1 MLSLSFHLLSMRIHH
16 SPGTDLCLVPT
27 VWIKEADMAQEQRAA
42 LTPPPDPEAQRLA
55 AVDRATLTPLVR
67 QALDREQ
74 AEVTAWAYKPIYGG
88 AGTGGSIYRFS
99 GVARGGHEEIPW
111 SLILKAIRAIP
122 ERQSPSSPG
131 YWRREAEAYQSGL
144 LYDLPGGITAPRCYD
159 VVEWGGDA
167 CWLWLEEV
175 EDRFGAWPIEQYGA
189 VARHLGQLNG
199 AYLAGR
205 PLPEASWLSQKWMRS
220 YVEPA
225 APMFERLRSSL
236 DHPLIRRL
244 LPGDAA
250 DGLLACWESRE
261 RYLSALERLPRTF
274 CHLDAFRRNLFAR
287 QGPDGREETVA
298 VDWSYTGI
306 ASIGE
311 ELVPLVGA
319 TLSFFEVGPDR
330 AQELDQIVFDGY
342 VQGLRDA
349 GWDGDPR
356 LARLGYL
363 AGLQI
368 RYTLGGL
375 GEALVV
381 VFDER
386 RHAGVEQALGH
397 PMEEVMDMWAAV
409 AAQYAILCQEV
420 DELLDTVA

>member
-1 MLSLSFHLLSMRIHH
+1 MAEQQ
-16 SPGTDLCLVPT
+16 VP
-27 VWIKEADMAQEQRAA
+27 
-42 LTPPPDPEAQRLA
+42 LNPLPDPEAQRLA
-55 AVDRATLTPLVR
+55 AVDRAILTPLVR

-74 AEVTAWAYKPIYGG
+74 AEVIDWAYEPIYGG
-88 AGTGGSIYRFS
+88 VGVGGSIYRFS
-99 GVARGGHEEIPW
+99 GTARDGEEELPW
-111 SLILKAIRAIP
+111 SLILKTLHAIP
-122 ERQSPSSPG
+122 QRRSPSAFN
-131 YWRREAEAYQSGL
+131 YWRREPEAYLSGL
-144 LYDLPGGITAPRCYD
+144 LYELPGRVAAPRCYG
-159 VVEWGGDA
+159 VVECAEDT

-175 EDRFGAWPIEQYGA
+175 KDRFGAWPIEQYGA
-189 VARHLGQLNG
+189 VARQLGQLNG

-349 GWDGDPR
+349 GWEGDPR

-368 RYTLGGL
+368 RYTLGGM
-375 GEALVV
+375 GEFLVV
-381 VFDER
+381 VFDEKR
-386 RHAGVEQALGH
+386 QAGVERALER
-397 PMEEVMDMWAAV
+397 PIEEIWDLCRAV
-409 AAQYAILCQEV
+409 VAQCAVLCQEV

>member
-1 MLSLSFHLLSMRIHH
+1 MAEQQ
-16 SPGTDLCLVPT
+16 VP
-27 VWIKEADMAQEQRAA
+27 
-42 LTPPPDPEAQRLA
+42 LNPLPDPEAQRLA
-55 AVDRATLTPLVR
+55 AVDRAILTPLVR

-74 AEVTAWAYKPIYGG
+74 AQVIDWAYEPIYGG
-88 AGTGGSIYRFS
+88 VGVGGSIYRFS
-99 GVARGGHEEIPW
+99 GTARDGEEELPW
-111 SLILKAIRAIP
+111 SLILKTIHAIP
-122 ERQSPSSPG
+122 QRRSPSAFN
-131 YWRREAEAYQSGL
+131 YWRREPEAYRSGL
-144 LYDLPGGITAPRCYD
+144 LYELPGRVTAPRCYG
-159 VVEWGGDA
+159 VVECAEDT

-175 EDRFGAWPIEQYGA
+175 EDRFGAWPIEQYGV
-189 VARHLGQLNG
+189 VARYLGQLNG

-349 GWDGDPR
+349 GWGGDPR

-363 AGLQI
+363 AGLQT
-368 RYTLGGL
+368 RYNLGGL
-375 GEALVV
+375 GEGLVV

-386 RHAGVEQALGH
+386 QHAGSERAFGR
-397 PMEEVMDMWAAV
+397 PMEEIMDMLAAV
-409 AAQYAILCQEV
+409 AAQYAVLCREV
-420 DELLDTVA
+420 DMLVDTVV